1 MIALGLFK
9 DEADVENSPE
19 QTFSPNLKPGDIK
32 YKDLNGDGKIDSND
46 MTEIG
51 DPTVPQIV
59 YGFGGSMQYKNF
71 DFSVF
76 FQGVAKTSL
85 MMQQKIIGQRR
96 ILIQTQNIP
105 V

>member
-1 MIALGLFK
+1 MGLFK

-59 YGFGGSMQYKNF
+59 YGFEALYNTK
-71 DFSVF
+71 
-76 FQGVAKTSL
+76 ALTSL
-85 MMQQKIIGQRR
+85 SSFKESPKQA
-96 ILIQTQNIP
+96 
-105 V
+105 